1 MLPSE
6 YPVDMSNPGTMS
18 DADAHAA
25 ITDTILSYAEYV
37 DSGESEK
44 WSQLFCKDA
53 TFDEG
58 SAVQGRAQIEA
69 LLPKLL
75 RLFTATSHHI
85 SNIRINRTSTDEASA
100 TSYVYA
106 WHRKHDGTDFEF
118 WGRYIDLFAFEDDA
132 WRFSSRKVEQF
143 GARGLNIKVDQVPR
157 RNFES
162 S

>member
-6 YPVDMSNPGTMS
+6 YPLDMSNPGTMS

-44 WSQLFCKDA
+44 WAQLFCKEA

-58 SAVQGRAQIEA
+58 SAVQGRAQIQA

-85 SNIRINRTSTDEASA
+85 SNIRINRTSTVEATA

-118 WGRYIDLFAFEDDA
+118 WGRYVDLLAFEDDA

>member
-1 MLPSE
+1 VLESE
-6 YPVDMSNPGTMS
+6 YPLDMSNPVTMS

-25 ITDTILSYAEYV
+25 ITDTILSYAEHV
-37 DSGESEK
+37 DSGESDK
-44 WSQLFCKDA
+44 WAQLFCKDA

-75 RLFTATSHHI
+75 KLFTATSHHI
-85 SNIRINRTSTDEASA
+85 SNIRINRTSDDRATA

-106 WHRKHDGTDFEF
+106 WHRKLDGSDFEF
-118 WGRYIDLFAFEDDA
+118 WGRYIDLFEFEDDA

-157 RNFES
+157 RNFEGL
-162 S
+162 

>member
-1 MLPSE
+1 
-6 YPVDMSNPGTMS
+6 MSDPETIS

-25 ITDTILSYAEYV
+25 ITETILSYAEYV
-37 DSGESEK
+37 DAGESEK
-44 WSQLFCKDA
+44 WAELFCHNA

-58 SAVQGRAQIEA
+58 SEVQGRAQIEA

-75 RLFTATSHHI
+75 RLFSATSHHI
-85 SNIRINRTSTDEASA
+85 SNIRINRTANDRASA

-118 WGRYIDLFAFEDDA
+118 WGRYVDQLDFEEGA

-143 GARGLNIKVDQVPR
+143 GARGLDIKVDHVPR
-157 RNFES
+157 RKFEPQ
-162 S
+162 

>member
-1 MLPSE
+1 MLPWQYSL
-6 YPVDMSNPGTMS
+6 DMSDPETMS
-18 DADAHAA
+18 DADAHAE
-25 ITDTILSYAEYV
+25 ITETILSYAEYV

-44 WSQLFCKDA
+44 WAQLFCKDA

-58 SAVQGRAQIEA
+58 NAVQGRAQIEA

-75 RLFTATSHHI
+75 KLFTATSHHI
-85 SNIRINRTSTDEASA
+85 SNIRINRASTNEATA

-118 WGRYIDLFAFEDDA
+118 WGRYIDLLAFEDDA

-143 GARGLNIKVDQVPR
+143 GARGLNIKVDQAPR
-157 RNFES
+157 RNFTS